1 MMKLKLISFL
11 LLIIFTKTSFAGN
24 HSNGADFSKEFE
36 TAVINVQ
43 EKKYLAAVKG
53 FTALADQGL
62 PEAQFNLSLLFFS
75 GLGAPKNFKDALY
88 WSWHAHL
95 NEHET
100 AINQVNKTYDYITEN
115 LRNEVANKIIEELL
129 ATANSGDQMSAL
141 KLGQT
146 YTGLLV
152 TPDYLSAYVWLSIAQ
167 AYGIEAA
174 SELLEEAAKQLT
186 LEDILTQQNEAS
198 SKFSQINP

>member
-24 HSNGADFSKEFE
+24 HSNDADFSKEFE

-43 EKKYLAAVKG
+43 EKKYLEAVKG
-53 FTALADQGL
+53 FTALANQGL

-88 WSWHAHL
+88 WSWYAHL

-174 SELLEEAAKQLT
+174 SELLEETAKQLT

>member
-1 MMKLKLISFL
+1 MKLKLISFL

-24 HSNGADFSKEFE
+24 HSNDADFSKEFE

-43 EKKYLAAVKG
+43 EKKYLEAVKG
-53 FTALADQGL
+53 FTALANQGL

-88 WSWHAHL
+88 WSWYAYL

-174 SELLEEAAKQLT
+174 SELLEETAKQLT

>member
-11 LLIIFTKTSFAGN
+11 FLIIFTKTSFAGN
-24 HSNGADFSKEFE
+24 HSNDADFSKEFE

-43 EKKYLAAVKG
+43 EKKYLEAVKG
-53 FTALADQGL
+53 FTALANQGL

-88 WSWHAHL
+88 WSWYAHL

-146 YTGLLV
+146 YTCLLYTSPSPRDGLLSRM
-152 TPDYLSAYVWLSIAQ
+152 PSSA
-167 AYGIEAA
+167 
-174 SELLEEAAKQLT
+174 
-186 LEDILTQQNEAS
+186 
-198 SKFSQINP
+198 

>member
-1 MMKLKLISFL
+1 MKLKLISFL
-11 LLIIFTKTSFAGN
+11 ILIIFAKASFAGN
-24 HSNGADFSKEFE
+24 HSNGADFSNEFE
-36 TAVINVQ
+36 TAVINIQ
-43 EKKYLAAVKG
+43 EKKYLEAVKG
-53 FTALADQGL
+53 FTALANQGL

-88 WSWHAHL
+88 WSWYAHL

-167 AYGIEAA
+167 AYGIEEA
-174 SELLEEAAKQLT
+174 SELLEETAKQLT
-186 LEDILTQQNEAS
+186 LEDILTQQSEAS